1 MVEYRFSLQKY
12 KRGSKLSC
20 PNCGKKQC
28 FVKYIDSQGKITFP
42 DYVGRCDHEQSCQYH
57 YTPSDYFHD
66 NPMVVDYNKDNFIE
80 ADKPKPN
87 LLPPTSF
94 VALLKFLY
102 VTEDRKSTSL
112 NSSHTTVSRMP
123 SSA

>member
-1 MVEYRFSLQKY
+1 MAEYRFSLQKY

-20 PNCGKKQC
+20 PKCGKKQC
-28 FVKYIDSQGKITFP
+28 FVKYIDSQGEIIFP

-94 VALLKFLY
+94 VVNELMKRTLTNYGMNPLY
-102 VTEDRKSTSL
+102 IYLSL
-112 NSSHTTVSRMP
+112 IHI
-123 SSA
+123 